1 MTKLEI
7 NITNKL
13 MDIGILSDRSNL
25 KTIREIITLV
35 KENEE

>member
-13 MDIGILSDRSNL
+13 MDIGILPDRGNL